1 MAKVLVID
9 DVQMMRFYLRRCLEK
24 GGYEVED
31 WMPLSAMEI
40 PERIKASAPDLILTD
55 YSMAGCNGATVARMA
70 KKANPELPVVV
81 LSAFMTEDM
90 ESGLLKAGVRRVL
103 TKPIT
108 PQALVLA
115 VQETLE
121 SALPVGV

>member
-9 DVQMMRFYLRRCLEK
+9 DVQMMRLYLRRCLEK